1 MSNTS
6 DRYCDDTSCRDEF
19 GDKST
24 VGFELLW
31 REVLM
36 PQLLSY
42 RYSLDGHDVDP
53 RTRRCLECGRTA
65 REILLDRIRCEGV
78 SEEE

>member
-1 MSNTS
+1 MSNVS
-6 DRYCDDTSCRDEF
+6 DRYCDHTPCRDEH
-19 GDKST
+19 GDRST

-31 REVLM
+31 HEILM
-36 PQLLSY
+36 PQLLSH
-42 RYSLDGHDVDP
+42 RRSVDEHDIDP

-65 REILLDRIRCEGV
+65 REIHLDRIRCEGV